1 MIWERDVGQQS
12 QPSRGRGRYPGLRM
26 ATKTKSLLPQ
36 VRELSEKEWEQLAD
50 EKARQY
56 FGIDAA
62 EFARRLESGEM
73 DIDDDPDVM
82 RVAMLLRPIA
92 E

>member
-1 MIWERDVGQQS
+1 
-12 QPSRGRGRYPGLRM
+12 M
-26 ATKTKSLLPQ
+26 ATKVDTEIE
-36 VRELSEKEWEQLAD
+36 VRELSEEEWEQLAD
-50 EKARQY
+50 ERARQY

-73 DIDDDPDVM
+73 GIDDDPDVM

-92 E
+92 Q

>member
-1 MIWERDVGQQS
+1 
-12 QPSRGRGRYPGLRM
+12 M
-26 ATKTKSLLPQ
+26 ATKTNTEIEI
-36 VRELSEKEWEQLAD
+36 RELSEEEWEQLAD
-50 EKARQY
+50 ERARQY

-92 E
+92 Q